1 VQPVT
6 MVTTVTPTSKM
17 VPINDT
23 ELCVHTWLPS
33 SEENNDTVSSS
44 SAAAGVV
51 LLFHGFLAH
60 GMYPTVRY
68 AAEFL
73 VAHQYIV
80 VAADA
85 RGHGQ
90 SAGLKGYLPSRD
102 CVIADGVAVTKY
114 VQEHYV
120 ETASNENKKLF
131 LVGSSMGGTIAL
143 SVAQTLREQATGSDT
158 PVESTKSGGI
168 AGIVLLAPMLKLSV
182 GAPARSLLWALS
194 FVIPTWSI
202 IPSSGSKNAELQYRD
217 AIKRQECIDAT
228 VQNKSKDEGDK
239 ICVASASTCVELASN
254 VPVDVTTPFLVLV
267 ADEDVVV
274 NNQGSFDLFEKSPL
288 KEPDKRM
295 IRYPALHGL
304 LCEPSP
310 LIDTIQADVLN
321 WMRSRN

>member
-1 VQPVT
+1 
-6 MVTTVTPTSKM
+6 MAATVAPTSKM

-33 SEENNDTVSSS
+33 SEVSNDAASPSTV
-44 SAAAGVV
+44 AGVV
-51 LLFHGFLAH
+51 VLFHGFLAH
-60 GMYPTVRY
+60 GLYPTVRY

-90 SAGLKGYLPSRD
+90 SDGLKGYLPSRD

-114 VQEHYV
+114 VQEHYI
-120 ETASNENKKLF
+120 ETSSIAKKKLF

-143 SVAQTLREQATGSDT
+143 SVAQTLREQAAAGGTDNT
-158 PVESTKSGGI
+158 LDESTKSGGI

-182 GAPARSLLWALS
+182 SAPARSLLWALS

-217 AIKRQECIDAT
+217 PVKRQECIDAT
-228 VQNKSKDEGDK
+228 VQNKSKDESDK

-254 VPVDVTTPFLVLV
+254 VPVNVTTPFLVLV

-304 LCEPSP
+304 LCEPAP
-310 LIDTIQADVLN
+310 LVDTIQADILN